1 MHPASIGNAEQLFES
16 VFKVPI
22 MVGDSGLKGRGVY
35 AKEDISRGTL
45 LLDVE
50 NKVGVFND
58 AMQWRT
64 FTYEL
69 GMQDAETA
77 CNFMEWCWIQNVE
90 KKDNDDDNET
100 REDDDL
106 RYEPT
111 VFVAFDESGLINN
124 AEWGEEEANV
134 WCRVLLEDERDTWSA
149 CRFQYHASKDFA
161 AGDGILMN
169 YSEIKDEDQRA
180 WAEFGVGI
188 DLNI

>member
-1 MHPASIGNAEQLFES
+1 MC
-16 VFKVPI
+16 
-22 MVGDSGLKGRGVY
+22 GLKIGSQIWKIGTTGV
-35 AKEDISRGTL
+35 T
-45 LLDVE
+45 
-50 NKVGVFND
+50 ND
-58 AMQWRT
+58 
-64 FTYEL
+64 YD
-69 GMQDAETA
+69 GDG
-77 CNFMEWCWIQNVE
+77 
-90 KKDNDDDNET
+90 DDDAAHPPPLSPRTINET
-100 REDDDL
+100 TEDDV